1 MRCGTASVLPVF
13 LPQSSGFGLA
23 DCSPAAWLAVT
34 GAGHRLPS
42 SLPQAQVRRGPWGS
56 GGSAGWPPGL
66 PHAWPKGLAG
76 WILSWSRDR
85 PRLSQPAVT
94 LSACLTGVP
103 LLEERL
109 DFEDRSL
116 GWLGSAPLGG
126 LDVLT
131 SSLPSSLASLV
142 VFWFNLS
149 SDSGSPEVM
158 GTGFRDRRGL
168 GRNLGALAWCWL
180 SEVGERAAWVLG
192 PIVGTQAGLPPL
204 P

>member
-23 DCSPAAWLAVT
+23 DCSPAAWPAFR

-116 GWLGSAPLGG
+116 GWLGSTPLGG

-149 SDSGSPEVM
+149 SDSGSPERFA
-158 GTGFRDRRGL
+158 FRLRSEASEPSRQRGP
-168 GRNLGALAWCWL
+168 GALRLRGKA
-180 SEVGERAAWVLG
+180 RAVAPGAESCLDAR
-192 PIVGTQAGLPPL
+192 P
-204 P
+204 